1 MLVESIPDAV
11 LVVESDGTIS
21 QANEATERLLG
32 WAPEALR
39 GKPLDTLIPPRF
51 HNRHGGHVDTYR
63 GAPRPRH
70 IVAERHIVAQHRD
83 GSEVEVEVGLTPL
96 TVDGRSFVLS
106 IVRDVSERARVEA
119 HLRQIVESAPTGLLV
134 TSGDGSILM
143 ANHEVA
149 TLFGRTPD
157 EMIGEPVGML
167 VPHTLRPAHEANVE
181 RYAQLGTRGP
191 MGARRPV
198 RGLHADGTEVPLEVT
213 LNRFAFE
220 GRTYVIATVKDIT
233 LRQLAEASKV
243 EYQQALEQSNVELQE
258 RNLQLQQFAYAAAH
272 DLREPLRSMASFS
285 QLLTRGLEDRLDDRE
300 QEWLD
305 TIVNGAERMER
316 LLTELLAFSE
326 LDTDE
331 VIHEQVELEQALGAA
346 LAHLQ
351 PQIAETDAEVTW
363 DALPAVAGDGERL
376 SQLFVHLIS
385 NALRFKN
392 EHAPRIHLAAQREGD
407 AWRLGLRDNGV
418 GIPPDQHEN
427 VFRLFKRLHHQSEIP
442 GVGTGLALARLIVQR
457 HRGSIHIESAL
468 GRGTTVVFTLPAS
481 DVESARE

>member
-1 MLVESIPDAV
+1 
-11 LVVESDGTIS
+11 
-21 QANEATERLLG
+21 
-32 WAPEALR
+32 
-39 GKPLDTLIPPRF
+39 
-51 HNRHGGHVDTYR
+51 
-63 GAPRPRH
+63 
-70 IVAERHIVAQHRD
+70 
-83 GSEVEVEVGLTPL
+83 
-96 TVDGRSFVLS
+96 
-106 IVRDVSERARVEA
+106 
-119 HLRQIVESAPTGLLV
+119 
-134 TSGDGSILM
+134 
-143 ANHEVA
+143 
-149 TLFGRTPD
+149 
-157 EMIGEPVGML
+157 
-167 VPHTLRPAHEANVE
+167 
-181 RYAQLGTRGP
+181 
-191 MGARRPV
+191 
-198 RGLHADGTEVPLEVT
+198 VPLEVT